1 MDKRRKA
8 EWGKTSRLLIRRV
21 TPAEAGVQ
29 VHVTIPANKPW
40 IPVFTGMAEWGSTCF
55 FHK

>member
-1 MDKRRKA
+1 MA
-8 EWGKTSRLLIRRV
+8 IAIRRV

-29 VHVTIPANKPW
+29 VHATIAANKPW
-40 IPVFTGMAEWGSTCF
+40 IPVFTGMTEWGSTCF

>member
-1 MDKRRKA
+1 MA
-8 EWGKTSRLLIRRV
+8 IAIRRV

-29 VHVTIPANKPW
+29 VHATIAVNKPW
-40 IPVFTGMAEWGSTCF
+40 IQVCTGMTEWGSTCF